1 VQRNAFYSH
10 VEHPLMA
17 RAISNTQKKTLFT
30 KEENHELIFE
40 KLMAIILGSKS
51 LFINIV
57 SFLS

>member
-1 VQRNAFYSH
+1 
-10 VEHPLMA
+10 MA

-40 KLMAIILGSKS
+40 KLMAIILGSKI

-57 SFLS
+57 SFLSLYKQ